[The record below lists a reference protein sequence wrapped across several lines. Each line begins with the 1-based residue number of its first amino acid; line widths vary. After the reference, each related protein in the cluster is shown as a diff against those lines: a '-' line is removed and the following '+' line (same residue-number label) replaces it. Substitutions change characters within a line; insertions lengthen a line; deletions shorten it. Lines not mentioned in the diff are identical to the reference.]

1 MSQWPETEAVPA
13 PGSPFLDDVL
23 QALVA
28 QAIRDGSREV
38 SRAAT
43 NSGVLRLNISLSVRH
58 GKPQG
63 SSRSLSF
70 ELKQGH

>member
-1 MSQWPETEAVPA
+1 MSQWPETEALPA
-13 PGSPFLDDVL
+13 PGAPLLDDVL
-23 QALVA
+23 EALVA
-28 QAIRDGSREV
+28 RAIAEGSREI

-70 ELKQGH
+70 ELKQGQ

>member
-1 MSQWPETEAVPA
+1 MLQSPEPEGLDAV
-13 PGSPFLDDVL
+13 LD
-23 QALVA
+23 ALVK
-28 QAIRDGSREV
+28 QAIRDGGREV
-38 SRAAT
+38 SRAAV
-43 NSGVLRLNISLSVRH
+43 NSGVLRLNVTLSVRH